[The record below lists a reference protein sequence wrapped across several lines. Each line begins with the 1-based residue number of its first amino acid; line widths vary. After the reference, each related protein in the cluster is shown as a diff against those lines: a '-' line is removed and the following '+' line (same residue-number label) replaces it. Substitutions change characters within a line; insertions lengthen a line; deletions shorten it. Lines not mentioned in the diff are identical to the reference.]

1 MNLNKLFLNK
11 NTKKNLCSILSL
23 ILCNGLTSNI
33 ALADKNHNVTEKTT
47 YIADSGVPDYSIV
60 PGGYHANIIHLNGR
74 VAYCLENHKD
84 TPTHTEY
91 TPEGD
96 LDNHPQADSIKAILY
111 HGYPN
116 NGSNIFDVSTPDKEE
131 TARKQTSFAIW
142 EILSPGSNG
151 DWNNFPDP
159 IKQLIIKAQAG
170 DYPRISFETNTK
182 NPSMTTN
189 ADGSQIS
196 EVINTSGRTGTF
208 TFPSDGDIWSTDTNG
223 NPKSTFDIGE
233 SFRIAAKSSVTGA
246 TTRQLSVTMNQ
257 QTMEVFRP
265 LHDDSF
271 QKLGIP
277 SEKPVQYSADIALNF
292 RDPVAQ
298 VKIIK
303 TDAKDTTKLL
313 EGVKFGIYNENTDA
327 LVAELT
333 TDVQGEALSA
343 NLPLGNYY
351 AKELQSKEGYVLDS
365 TKHKFS
371 LVADG
376 SVITLNITNDRIV
389 GELSFSK
396 TDFATSEIVPGA
408 TIKIEGIS
416 DHNKD
421 FVTEFISDEK
431 GNKIYLEYGKY
442 KITETIAPEGY
453 VKTEETAEFEIKQ
466 NGEIVKAELKNKKIV
481 GKLSFS
487 KTDFTDG
494 EIVPGAT
501 IKIEGISD
509 HNKNFVTEF
518 VTNDKPTEIELEY
531 GKYKITETIAPEG
544 YVKTEETAEFEI
556 KQNGEIVKAEL
567 KNKRIVGTLSFS
579 KTDFTSGEIVPGATI
594 KIEGISNHNKDFVAE
609 FISSVDGNRI
619 ELEYGKYKIT
629 EIIAPEGYVKTEET
643 GEFEIKQDGEIVK
656 AELKNKRITGSLNI
670 LKIDSNTKEA
680 LSGAIFGVYN
690 KDMELIEKLTSDSKG
705 LASIETLYYGDYII
719 KELEAPNGYTAIKEN
734 IEFSIKED
742 GQIVDITIKNDKV
755 KVLSQNLPFAG
766 GLNTG
771 LILAISTITA
781 LASLKILK
789 KK

>member
-208 TFPSDGDIWSTDTNG
+208 TFPSDEDIWSTDTNG

-421 FVTEFISDEK
+421 FVTEFIWLWYRSQMW
-431 GNKIYLEYGKY
+431 LESG
-442 KITETIAPEGY
+442 IA
-453 VKTEETAEFEIKQ
+453 
-466 NGEIVKAELKNKKIV
+466 
-481 GKLSFS
+481 
-487 KTDFTDG
+487 
-494 EIVPGAT
+494 
-501 IKIEGISD
+501 
-509 HNKNFVTEF
+509 
-518 VTNDKPTEIELEY
+518 
-531 GKYKITETIAPEG
+531 
-544 YVKTEETAEFEI
+544 
-556 KQNGEIVKAEL
+556 
-567 KNKRIVGTLSFS
+567 
-579 KTDFTSGEIVPGATI
+579 
-594 KIEGISNHNKDFVAE
+594 VA
-609 FISSVDGNRI
+609 V
-619 ELEYGKYKIT
+619 
-629 EIIAPEGYVKTEET
+629 V
-643 GEFEIKQDGEIVK
+643 
-656 AELKNKRITGSLNI
+656 
-670 LKIDSNTKEA
+670 
-680 LSGAIFGVYN
+680 
-690 KDMELIEKLTSDSKG
+690 
-705 LASIETLYYGDYII
+705 
-719 KELEAPNGYTAIKEN
+719 
-734 IEFSIKED
+734 
-742 GQIVDITIKNDKV
+742 
-755 KVLSQNLPFAG
+755 
-766 GLNTG
+766 
-771 LILAISTITA
+771 
-781 LASLKILK
+781 
-789 KK
+789 